1 MYTLNLKKKELK
13 KYIKNVSHF
22 LLYLWTVGALNDW
35 SKTVELINIIFLYL
49 KDKEFD
55 LLIIQCTND
64 GMQ

>member
-1 MYTLNLKKKELK
+1 MYTSNLKNELK

-22 LLYLWTVGALNDW
+22 LLYLWTGALNDW
-35 SKTVELINIIFLYL
+35 SETVELINIIFLYL